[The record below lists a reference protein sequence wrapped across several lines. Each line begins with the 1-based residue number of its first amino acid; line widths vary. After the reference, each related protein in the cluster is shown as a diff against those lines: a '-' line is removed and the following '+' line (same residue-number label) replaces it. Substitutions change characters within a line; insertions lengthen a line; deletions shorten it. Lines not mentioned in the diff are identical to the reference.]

1 MMNNLTF
8 QYPTWYLLLCLLLAL
23 GYALGL
29 YYHDRTFREQ
39 SAQLNWLLG
48 GLRFLTVFLLSTLL
62 LSPLLKSTQFDTQKP
77 IVVLA
82 QDVSES
88 VAAGIGTEDSLA
100 YRQNLQDL
108 ADELR
113 SEYELVEYS
122 FGRDVREGIGS
133 TFDDKVTNMSNLLS
147 SLYDMYSNQNLGA
160 VVLASDGIY
169 NEGSNPVY
177 ASTKLTAPIYT
188 VALGDTT
195 PQRDVIIKRV
205 FHNRIA
211 YLGDQF
217 SVQVDISAQNCAGR
231 TTNLSVYK
239 VEGDGTRQLQ
249 RLPLNIDCNDFFQT
263 QELILN
269 ADRSGVQ
276 RYRVVVGQVE
286 GEVSTV
292 NNVKDIFVDI
302 LDARQKIL
310 ILADSPHPDIT
321 TLRQSIT
328 TNKNYQVT
336 TAYLSDFQENL
347 AEFDFVIF
355 HQLPSR
361 RFDIAPLMAQL
372 DERNTSR
379 MYIVGSKTNL
389 SRLNQVQPLVTI
401 IGDGRNTNEVQ
412 ARVAPGF
419 NLFNLEEP
427 VVDNLP
433 NFAPLIA
440 PFGDFEAAGDAEVL
454 LFQRI
459 GRIDTRYPLWLLG
472 DEDNHKVGVLAAEG
486 LWKWRLFDYLQHDN
500 HAIFDELI
508 GKTVQYLSIKEDKRR
523 FRVNLSKNIYDEN
536 EPVFFDAEL
545 YNESYELINEPDVSI
560 SVSHSDGREFG
571 YTFNK
576 SNKAYTLN
584 AGTLPVGNYTFRAS
598 VVTNGQ
604 ELTFDGQFSVQPIQL
619 ELYETMADHGMLRLL
634 SEKYGG
640 RMVYPDNLSQISE
653 LIREKG
659 TVKPVIYETVRTRAV
674 INLKWIFFLLLF
686 LLTLEWFLR
695 RYFGAY

>member
-1 MMNNLTF
+1 MDNLTF
-8 QYPTWYLLLCLLLAL
+8 QYPAWYILLCVLLAL

-29 YYHDRTFREQ
+29 YFRDRTFREQ

-48 GLRFLTVFLLSTLL
+48 GLRFLAVFLLSSLL
-62 LSPLLKSTQFDTQKP
+62 LSPLLKSSQLDTRKP
-77 IVVLA
+77 IVILA

-88 VAAGIGTEDSLA
+88 VAAGIGDDEKAA
-100 YRQNLQDL
+100 YRQRLEGL
-108 ADELR
+108 ADEL
-113 SEYELVEYS
+113 SSNYELVEYS
-122 FGRDVREGIGS
+122 FGSEVREAID
-133 TFDDKVTNMSNLLS
+133 TAFNDKVTNISSLLT
-147 SLYDMYSNQNLGA
+147 SLYDLYSNQNLGA
-160 VVLASDGIY
+160 VILASDGIY

-177 ASTKLTAPIYT
+177 ASTRLSVPIYT

-195 PQRDVIIKRV
+195 PRRDVVIKRV

-217 SVQVDISAQNCAGR
+217 SIQVDISAQNCAGR
-231 TTNLSVYK
+231 NTTLTVYR
-239 VEGDGTRQLQ
+239 VEDGDTRQLQ
-249 RLPLNIDCNDFFQT
+249 RVPVNIDRNDYFQT
-263 QELILN
+263 QELILDAN
-269 ADRSGVQ
+269 RSGVQ

-286 GEVSTV
+286 GEASTV
-292 NNVKDIFVDI
+292 NNVKDIFVDV

-321 TLRQSIT
+321 ALRQSIIE
-328 TNKNYQVT
+328 NKNYEVT
-336 TAYLSDFQENL
+336 IAYLTDLQENL
-347 AEFDFVIF
+347 AEYDFVIF

-361 RFDIAPLMAQL
+361 RFDIGPLIEQL
-372 DERNTSR
+372 DRLNTSR
-379 MYIVGSKTNL
+379 LFVVGSKTNL
-389 SRLNQVQPLVTI
+389 SRLNQEQPLVTI

-419 NLFNLEEP
+419 NLFNLEER
-427 VVDNLP
+427 VTDNLP

-459 GRIDTRYPLWLLG
+459 GRVDTRYPLWLLG
-472 DEDNHKVGVLAAEG
+472 EADGHKVGVFCAEG
-486 LWKWRLFDYLQHDN
+486 LWKWRLFDYLQHDD

-508 GKTVQYLSIKEDKRR
+508 SKTVQFLSIKEDKRR

-536 EPVFFDAEL
+536 EPIFFDAEL

-560 SVSHSDGREFG
+560 VITHSDGREFG

-584 AGTLPVGNYTFRAS
+584 AGTLPVGNYRFRAS
-598 VVTNGQ
+598 VVVNGR
-604 ELTFDGQFSVQPIQL
+604 ELTYDGQFSVQPIQL
-619 ELYETMADHGMLRLL
+619 ELYETTADHSMLRLL

-640 RMVYPDNLSQISE
+640 RLLYPNDLGALPA

-674 INLKWIFFLLLF
+674 INLKWIFFLLLG
-686 LLTLEWFLR
+686 LLSLEWFLR